1 MALGVQTE
9 QIQIAGKNLANV
21 DNPNY
26 ARQKVVYGSPGTYQ
40 TPQGSQDLG
49 LVVKSIQSIRDPLL
63 DAQVVR
69 ETGLTSS
76 YTAQQTALQKAQADL
91 GQTVDGA
98 SSTDTSSTS
107 ATSSGIGAAVTSLF
121 NSFSALAADPTD
133 SGTRATLLANAQT
146 LTDQMNSVDSR
157 LSQLQSDL
165 TTQTTSDVSDANTL
179 LAQIASLNNQIG
191 QAEINNPGSA
201 VDLRDQ
207 RQAALEQL
215 SQKIAVTATNDPT
228 NPSEI
233 VITAKDSSGNPI
245 TLVNK
250 TTVTGLTF
258 NGTTVSG
265 GSPSTAIDLAG
276 GSIQGNLTARD
287 GAVQTLRT
295 NLDSLANQL
304 VTSVNKAYNP
314 TGLTGNFFDPTK
326 TTAGTITVLSSVTPA
341 NLKASDGG
349 AAGDNT
355 IATAVA
361 ALSTTKFSTSSG
373 DAINGSFSDSYAS
386 AVSSLGQSLSS
397 ANESVTDQSNI
408 LSLVTSQRQSVSGV
422 SLDEEMTNLM
432 TYQRSYEA
440 SSRMISV
447 INELLQNLVNL
458 GKN

>member
-1 MALGVQTE
+1 MALGVQTQ
-9 QIQIAGKNLANV
+9 QIQISGKNLANV
-21 DNPNY
+21 DNPDY
-26 ARQKVVYGSPGTYQ
+26 ARQKVVYGSPGTYE

-76 YTAQQTALQKAQADL
+76 YTAQQTALEKAQADL

-98 SSTDTSSTS
+98 SSTDTTSTN
-107 ATSSGIGAAVTSLF
+107 ATSSGIGASITSLF
-121 NSFSALAADPTD
+121 NSFSAVAANPTD
-133 SGTRATLLANAQT
+133 SGSRATLLANAQT
-146 LTDQMNSVDSR
+146 LTDQFNSVDSR

-165 TTQTTSDVSDANTL
+165 TTQTTSDVADANAI
-179 LAQIASLNNQIG
+179 LAQIADLNSQIG
-191 QAEINNPGSA
+191 RAEINNPGSA

-207 RQAALEQL
+207 RQAALEKL
-215 SQKIAVTATNDPT
+215 SKDIAVTATNDPS
-228 NPSEI
+228 NPSELI
-233 VITAKDSSGNPI
+233 ITAKDGSGNPI

-265 GSPSTAIDLAG
+265 GSPSTALSLEG

-287 GAVQTLRT
+287 GAIQDLRD
-295 NLDSLANQL
+295 NLDALANQL
-304 VTSVNKAYNP
+304 VTSVNAAYNP
-314 TGLTGNFFDPTK
+314 TGTTGNFFDPTK

-361 ALSTTKFSTSSG
+361 ALANTKFSVAGG
-373 DAINGSFSDSYAS
+373 DAIDGTFSDSYAS
-386 AVSSLGQSLSS
+386 TVSSLGQSLSS
-397 ANESVTDQSNI
+397 VDEAVTDQNNI
-408 LSLVTSQRQSVSGV
+408 LSLVTAQRQSVSGV

-432 TYQRSYEA
+432 SYQRSYEA
-440 SSRMISV
+440 SSRVISV

>member
-1 MALGVQTE
+1 MALSVQTQ

-21 DNPNY
+21 DNPDY

-49 LVVKSIQSIRDPLL
+49 LVVQSIQSIRDPLL

-69 ETGLTSS
+69 ETALTSS
-76 YTAQQTALQKAQADL
+76 ATAQQSALQNAQANL

-98 SSTDTSSTS
+98 SSTDTSSNS
-107 ATSSGIGAAVTSLF
+107 ATSSGIGADITSLF
-121 NSFSALAADPTD
+121 NSFSSVAADPTD
-133 SGTRATLLANAQT
+133 SGSRATLIANAQT

-157 LSQLQSDL
+157 LSQLQSDI
-165 TTQTTSDVSDANTL
+165 TTQTTSDVSDANSL
-179 LAQIASLNNQIG
+179 LSQIADLNSQIG
-191 QAEINNPGSA
+191 RAEINNPGSA

-215 SQKIAVTATNDPT
+215 SQKIAVTATNDPS
-228 NPSEI
+228 NPAELLIS
-233 VITAKDSSGNPI
+233 AKDGSGNPV
-245 TLVNK
+245 TLVDK

-258 NGTTVSG
+258 DGTTVSG
-265 GSPSTAIDLAG
+265 GSPSTAIALDG
-276 GSIQGNLTARD
+276 GSIQGNLTSRD

-326 TTAGTITVLSSVTPA
+326 TTAGTISVLSSVTPSS
-341 NLKASDGG
+341 LKASDGG

-361 ALSTTKFSTSSG
+361 ALATAKFSTASG

-386 AVSSLGQSLSS
+386 TVSSLGQSLSS
-397 ANESVTDQSNI
+397 VNESVSDQNNV
-408 LSLVTSQRQSVSGV
+408 LALVTSQRQSVSGV

-440 SSRMISV
+440 SSRVIST
-447 INELLQNLVNL
+447 IDELLQNLVNL

>member
-1 MALGVQTE
+1 MALGVQTQ

-26 ARQKVVYGSPGTYQ
+26 ARQKVVFGSPGTVE
-40 TPQGSQDLG
+40 TPQGAQELG
-49 LVVKSIQSIRDPLL
+49 LVVQSIQSIRDPLL

-69 ETGLTSS
+69 EGGLTAS
-76 YTAQQTALQKAQADL
+76 YSAQQDALQKAQADL

-107 ATSSGIGAAVTSLF
+107 ATSQGIGADITSLF
-121 NSFSALAADPTD
+121 NSFSSLAANPTD
-133 SGTRATLLANAQT
+133 SGTRATLIANAQT
-146 LTDQMNSVDSR
+146 LTDQMNSVDSN
-157 LSQLQSDL
+157 LSQLQTDL
-165 TTQTTSDVSDANTL
+165 TTQTTDDVASANSL
-179 LAQIASLNNQIG
+179 LKQIADLNSQIG
-191 QAEINNPGSA
+191 RAEINNPGSA

-207 RQAALEQL
+207 RQAALESL
-215 SQKIAVTATNDPT
+215 SQKIAITSTNDPT
-228 NPSEI
+228 NPAEI
-233 VITAKDSSGNPI
+233 TVTAQDSSGNPV

-250 TTVTGLTF
+250 TTVNALTF

-287 GAVQTLRT
+287 GAVQTLRD
-295 NLDSLANQL
+295 NLDSLADQL
-304 VTSVNKAYNP
+304 VTSVNSAYNP
-314 TGLTGNFFDPTK
+314 TGTTGNFFDPTK
-326 TTAGTITVLSSVTPA
+326 TTAGTITVLSTVTAA

-355 IATAVA
+355 IAAAVS
-361 ALSTTKFSTSSG
+361 ALSTKKFST
-373 DAINGSFSDSYAS
+373 AGSDSIDGTFTDSYAS
-386 AVSSLGQSLSS
+386 TVATFGQSLSS
-397 ANESVTDQSNI
+397 VNEAVTDQTNVQ
-408 LSLVTSQRQSVSGV
+408 SLVTSQRQGVSGV

-440 SSRMISV
+440 SSRVITV